1 MRKFLIFTT
10 LVAAVALQACS
21 DDPDSPGGGDE
32 IDFPVPEERV
42 NDVVST
48 TMDAKTCVMA
58 SGLDDMGALFVKR
71 LQNAATEF
79 NDETEL
85 LVLDDAA
92 CSTFVG
98 DAEQYELLDD
108 YYRRGGHHLPPQTG
122 HGGRQPHGET
132 AVRHVAR

>member
-48 TMDAKTCVMA
+48 TMDAKTC
-58 SGLDDMGALFVKR
+58 G
-71 LQNAATEF
+71 QY
-79 NDETEL
+79 
-85 LVLDDAA
+85 
-92 CSTFVG
+92 VG
-98 DAEQYELLDD
+98 VEG
-108 YYRRGGHHLPPQTG
+108 RR
-122 HGGRQPHGET
+122 RQL
-132 AVRHVAR
+132 AVRVARACRLRRALPNPW